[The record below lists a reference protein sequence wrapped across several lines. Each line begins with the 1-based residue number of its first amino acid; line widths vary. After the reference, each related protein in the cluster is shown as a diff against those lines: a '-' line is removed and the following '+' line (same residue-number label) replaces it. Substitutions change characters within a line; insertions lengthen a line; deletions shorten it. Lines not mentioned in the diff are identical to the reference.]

1 MAVGA
6 RRKDILRQF
15 LIESSV
21 ITILGG
27 IHGIALGVLISYAV
41 SYFGEWDTII
51 TPSSVLFAFLF
62 SVIVGIVFGLYPARK
77 ASLMKP
83 IEALR
88 YE

>member
-1 MAVGA
+1 MISVSGGVSGVVLG
-6 RRKDILRQF
+6 IL
-15 LIESSV
+15 IS
-21 ITILGG
+21 
-27 IHGIALGVLISYAV
+27 LGVSYLGA
-41 SYFGEWDTII
+41 WDTII
-51 TPSSVLFAFLF
+51 TRFSVLLAFLF

>member
-1 MAVGA
+1 
-6 RRKDILRQF
+6 L
-15 LIESSV
+15 V

-27 IHGIALGVLISYAV
+27 ISGVALGILISHGV
-41 SYFGEWDTII
+41 SWLGAWDTII
-51 TPSSVLFAFLF
+51 TTSSVLLAFLF
-62 SVIVGIVFGLYPARK
+62 SVIIGVVFGLYPARK